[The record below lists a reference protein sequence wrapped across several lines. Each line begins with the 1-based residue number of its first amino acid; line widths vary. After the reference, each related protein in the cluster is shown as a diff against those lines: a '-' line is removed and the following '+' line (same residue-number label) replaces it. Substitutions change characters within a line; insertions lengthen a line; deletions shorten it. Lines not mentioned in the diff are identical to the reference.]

1 MPAVPSDPGG
11 LSALV
16 GLKGEALG
24 AQLIVDGSWPSTDGI
39 DVTVRSVLADP
50 QAGYYVALAVA
61 VAKPFFQ
68 WLPREDDHFD
78 WQKLGD
84 ARSPIRAWTTTSP
97 HSDRQLDRHDPYTA
111 STALNR
117 PRPTDMITGAL
128 DLVVGDPF
136 TRVWRDPAGK
146 PAFYAEAWGATGGT
160 GEYAWDKSGFRLICR
175 AKTLLTFLE
184 AQDACLVLL
193 VKAQKY
199 LKDAGTTDGKFAVS
213 TLLMTIM
220 PSGGI
225 EFVLQIPDN
234 ARTAIET
241 LGRDEQHDFVRRFE
255 AIRLAAIERSI

>member
-1 MPAVPSDPGG
+1 
-11 LSALV
+11 
-16 GLKGEALG
+16 
-24 AQLIVDGSWPSTDGI
+24 
-39 DVTVRSVLADP
+39 
-50 QAGYYVALAVA
+50 
-61 VAKPFFQ
+61 
-68 WLPREDDHFD
+68 
-78 WQKLGD
+78 
-84 ARSPIRAWTTTSP
+84 
-97 HSDRQLDRHDPYTA
+97 
-111 STALNR
+111 
-117 PRPTDMITGAL
+117 MITGAL

-220 PSGGI
+220 PLGGI

-241 LGRDEQHDFVRRFE
+241 LGRDEQHDFVRRFLRRSDWQLLSGAFDGE
-255 AIRLAAIERSI
+255 ALSLRCRSGPAPEWRQGGCPSE